1 MIQDRMFPLI
11 ENILSWTAKRQQ
23 ALSSNIANMDTPGY
37 VAKDYSFQEQLSG
50 MAMASTSASHISIQ
64 AESTTQIVEM
74 DAPMKK
80 NGNSVDLEQNMTE
93 LSKNALQYI
102 TMVQFLNQRLK
113 TLRSSIS
120 EGGRV

>member
-1 MIQDRMFPLI
+1 MIQDQMFPLI
-11 ENILSWTAKRQQ
+11 ENVLSWTAKRQQ

-37 VAKDYSFQEQLSG
+37 VAKDYSFREQLSG
-50 MAMASTSASHISIQ
+50 LAMASTSGSHITPQ
-64 AESTTQIVEM
+64 TESTVQMVEM

-93 LSKNALQYI
+93 LTKNALQYI
-102 TMVQFLNQRLK
+102 TLVQYLNQRLK
-113 TLRSSIS
+113 TLRASIN

>member
-1 MIQDRMFPLI
+1 MIQDQMFPFI
-11 ENILSWTAKRQQ
+11 ENVLSWTAKRQQ

-37 VAKDYSFQEQLSG
+37 VAKDYSFREQLSG
-50 MAMASTSASHISIQ
+50 MAMASTSESHIALQ
-64 AESTTQIVEM
+64 AESTVQMVEM

-93 LSKNALQYI
+93 LTKNALQYI
-102 TMVQFLNQRLK
+102 TLVQYLNQRLK
-113 TLRSSIS
+113 TLRASIS

>member
-1 MIQDRMFPLI
+1 MIQDQMFPFI
-11 ENILSWTAKRQQ
+11 ENVLSWTAKRQQ

-37 VAKDYSFQEQLSG
+37 VAKDYSFREQLSG
-50 MAMASTSASHISIQ
+50 MAMASTSESHIAIQ
-64 AESTTQIVEM
+64 SESTVQMVKM

-93 LSKNALQYI
+93 LTKNALQYI
-102 TMVQFLNQRLK
+102 TLVQYLNQRLK
-113 TLRSSIS
+113 TLRSSIT